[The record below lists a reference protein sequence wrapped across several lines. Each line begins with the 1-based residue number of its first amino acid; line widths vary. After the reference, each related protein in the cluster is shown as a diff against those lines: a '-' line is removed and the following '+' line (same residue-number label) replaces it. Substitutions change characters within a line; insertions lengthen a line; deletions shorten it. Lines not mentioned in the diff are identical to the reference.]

1 MNIITIEREF
11 GSGASNIADQ
21 LAQRLGW
28 KLWDRA
34 LTDEIAKLAQVDPK
48 SVQRCD
54 EHVDPLLYRLAKV
67 FARGSYERALPITG
81 PEAFDTDRMVALV
94 QQVIESAAAQGN
106 CVVVGRGAP
115 WILRGRPDAFH
126 VFIYARREDKIQR
139 VRALGKTEEEAIE
152 MVDTIDQERAAFIK
166 RYYGQDWPTRALYDL
181 MINSALGEDLVI
193 DTIRNTMHAKASQNP
208 GLGFNRTQ
216 KSPALA

>member
-1 MNIITIEREF
+1 MNILTIEREF
-11 GSGASNIADQ
+11 GSGASNIAEQ

-34 LTDEIAKLAQVDPK
+34 LTDEIAKVAQVDPK

-54 EHVDPLLYRLAKV
+54 EHVDTLLYRLAKV
-67 FARGSYERALPITG
+67 FARGSYERALPISG

-94 QQVIESAAAQGN
+94 QQVIEAAAAQGN

-115 WILRGRPDAFH
+115 WILRGRPEAFH
-126 VFIYARREDKIQR
+126 VFIYAPREEKIQR
-139 VRALGKTEEEAIE
+139 VRALGKPEEEAIE

-166 RYYGQDWPTRALYDL
+166 RYYGKEWPTRALYDL
-181 MINSALGEDLVI
+181 MINSALGEELVI
-193 DTIRNTMHAKASQNP
+193 NTILDTMHAK
-208 GLGFNRTQ
+208 GLQGPPLDIDRPR